1 MNKKILSILVM
12 IMALSLFTVS
22 CSYAGTSPSGNGTG
36 ETTPGGGGTTPGGG
50 ENTGGGGGTGSN
62 LTVVTSETIAS
73 AIKSVLGTQIP
84 IGTKQDGSSATLYMP
99 TDNSRCLLSDSAIK
113 INIIDTT
120 GENPSGCSKKTTI
133 DYFNSRAN
141 EIKSTLSQQGIVIEG
156 NLVFQDNV
164 NNMPGTILVIDATA
178 TSIKA
183 STDTES
189 FTLPDELKNKNK
201 IKITFELHISMG
213 EWGE

>member
-50 ENTGGGGGTGSN
+50 GETGGP
-62 LTVVTSETIAS
+62 TVVTSETIAS

-120 GENPSGCSKKTTI
+120 IENPLGCSKKTTI
-133 DYFNSRAN
+133 DYFNSRAD

-156 NLVFQDNV
+156 NLVFQDNS
-164 NNMPGTILVIDATA
+164 NFPGVILDINATA

>member
-36 ETTPGGGGTTPGGG
+36 ETTPGGGV
-50 ENTGGGGGTGSN
+50 NTGNGEETGSN
-62 LTVVTSETIAS
+62 PTVVTSETIAS

-99 TDNSRCLLSDSAIK
+99 TDYTRASISYSAID
-113 INIIDTT
+113 IEIIDQSPQ
-120 GENPSGCSKKTTI
+120 NPVGCSKKTTI
-133 DYFNSRAN
+133 DYFNSRSS

-156 NLVFQDNV
+156 DLVFKDHDAYGEDD
-164 NNMPGTILVIDATA
+164 PPSTSTPILVIDATA
-178 TSIKA
+178 TSIKPNP
-183 STDTES
+183 DTKA
-189 FTLPDELKNKNK
+189 FTLPDDIKGKDK
-201 IKITFELHISMG
+201 IAITFKLHIGMG

>member
-50 ENTGGGGGTGSN
+50 GTTPGGGGETGGP
-62 LTVVTSETIAS
+62 TVVTSETIAS

-120 GENPSGCSKKTTI
+120 IENPLGCSKKTTI

-156 NLVFQDNV
+156 NLVFQDNS
-164 NNMPGTILVIDATA
+164 NFPGVILDINATA

>member
-36 ETTPGGGGTTPGGG
+36 ETTPGGGGPTP
-50 ENTGGGGGTGSN
+50 GGGGGTGSN
-62 LTVVTSETIAS
+62 PTVVTSETIAS

-99 TDNSRCLLSDSAIK
+99 TDYTRASISYSAID
-113 INIIDTT
+113 IEIIDQSPQ
-120 GENPSGCSKKTTI
+120 NPVGCSKKTTI

-156 NLVFQDNV
+156 NLVFQDNG
-164 NNMPGTILVIDATA
+164 NMSGTILVIDATA

>member
-50 ENTGGGGGTGSN
+50 ETGSN
-62 LTVVTSETIAS
+62 PTVVTSETIAS

-120 GENPSGCSKKTTI
+120 IENPLGCSKKTTI

-156 NLVFQDNV
+156 NLVFQDNG
-164 NNMPGTILVIDATA
+164 NMPGTILVIDATS